1 MIDLNATLI
10 AQIINF
16 LLLVVVLTKVAYKP
30 LMKALQ
36 DRQERITASIDQADR
51 AKTEA
56 EQLRKE
62 YQEQLARARAE
73 AQTIVEKATR
83 LAEQTKD
90 EIITAA
96 RAEHAKLLK
105 EAQDEIARERQR
117 ALSELRGEV
126 VTLSMAAAAKI
137 IEKNLDSET
146 NSKLVAD
153 FINKLDDK
161 KIGGLPC

>member
-1 MIDLNATLI
+1 MIELNATLI

-16 LLLVVVLTKVAYKP
+16 LLLVAILTKVAYKP
-30 LMKALQ
+30 LMKAL
-36 DRQERITASIDQADR
+36 DERRNRIEASIDQADR
-51 AKTEA
+51 AKKEA
-56 EQLRKE
+56 EEFKRE
-62 YQEQLARARAE
+62 YQEQLAKARTE
-73 AQTIVEKATR
+73 AQNIVEKATR

-90 EIITAA
+90 EIVTAA

-105 EAQDEIARERQR
+105 EAQDEISRERER

-126 VTLSMAAAAKI
+126 VALSMAAAAKI
-137 IEKNLDSET
+137 IEKNLDAET

>member
-36 DRQERITASIDQADR
+36 ERQERIAASIDQADR

-56 EQLRKE
+56 EQLKKE

-73 AQTIVEKATR
+73 AQSIVEKATR

-90 EIITAA
+90 EIIIAA

>member
-36 DRQERITASIDQADR
+36 ERQERIAASIDQADR

-56 EQLRKE
+56 EQLKKE

-73 AQTIVEKATR
+73 AQSIVEKATR

-90 EIITAA
+90 EIIIAA

-137 IEKNLDSET
+137 IEKNLDSDT

>member
-16 LLLVVVLTKVAYKP
+16 LLLVIILTKVAYKP

-36 DRQERITASIDQADR
+36 DRQERIAASIDQADR

-56 EQLRKE
+56 EQLKKE